1 MQPLDTRQYRLIFT
15 HKILINMKKI
25 TVLVVLLSIF
35 SSCDFFKKKEEE
47 APKVPKKDLVLGG
60 DKDENG
66 CLASAGYTWSKLNK
80 ECVRAFSG
88 IQLMPT
94 EPTDDA
100 TLCAYLLFDES
111 GNKSELFLP
120 NVEGSIILERDGKNK
135 PWVYGDWQLIALNGY
150 QLKKAGKLVY
160 SGDGEIGNK
169 VTGTNDTEEL
179 PIEE

>member
-1 MQPLDTRQYRLIFT
+1 M
-15 HKILINMKKI
+15 MKKI
-25 TVLVVLLSIF
+25 TLLFVAFIVF
-35 SSCDFFKKKEEE
+35 SSCNFFKSTEEE
-47 APKVPKKDLVLGG
+47 APKTSKKDLVLGG

-88 IQLMPT
+88 IQLMPI
-94 EPTDDA
+94 EKTDDA

-120 NVEGSIILERDGKNK
+120 NVEGSIILERSEKNK
-135 PWVYGDWQLIALNGY
+135 PWINGDWQLIPLNGY

-160 SGDGEIGNK
+160 SGDGEIGSN

-179 PIEE
+179 PVEE

>member
-1 MQPLDTRQYRLIFT
+1 
-15 HKILINMKKI
+15 MKKTALLILVI
-25 TVLVVLLSIF
+25 TTFI
-35 SSCDFFKKKEEE
+35 SCDFFKTTEDD
-47 APKVPKKDLVLGG
+47 APKEPKKDLVLGG

-88 IQLMPT
+88 IQLMPI
-94 EPTDDA
+94 EKTDDA

-120 NVEGSIILERDGKNK
+120 NVEGSIILERSGKDK
-135 PWVYGDWQLIALNGY
+135 PWKFNDWELIPLNGY
-150 QLKKAGKLVY
+150 QLKKGGKLVY
-160 SGDGEIGNK
+160 SGDGEIGNN
-169 VTGTNDTEEL
+169 VTGSNDTEEL

>member
-1 MQPLDTRQYRLIFT
+1 
-15 HKILINMKKI
+15 MKK
-25 TVLVVLLSIF
+25 VALLVVLITTLI
-35 SSCDFFKKKEEE
+35 SCDFFKTTEAD
-47 APKVPKKDLVLGG
+47 APKEPKKDLVLGG

-88 IQLMPT
+88 IQLMPI
-94 EPTDDA
+94 EKTDDA

-120 NVEGSIILERDGKNK
+120 NVEGSIILERSEKNK
-135 PWVYGDWQLIALNGY
+135 PWISDDWELIPLNGY

-160 SGDGEIGNK
+160 SGDGEIGNN
-169 VTGTNDTEEL
+169 VTGSNDTEEL

>member
-1 MQPLDTRQYRLIFT
+1 
-15 HKILINMKKI
+15 MKK
-25 TVLVVLLSIF
+25 TTLLVVLF
-35 SSCDFFKKKEEE
+35 ATFASCNFFKSTEED
-47 APKVPKKDLVLGG
+47 APKEAKKDLVLGG

-94 EPTDDA
+94 EKTDDA

-120 NVEGSIILERDGKNK
+120 NVDGSIILERSGKNK
-135 PWVYGDWQLIALNGY
+135 PWIFDDWELIALNGY

-160 SGDGEIGNK
+160 SGDGEIGGN